1 MNRNPSKMKKT
12 EILLRPDLCCGCGE
26 CVDACRRGVLRLAD
40 TDRGRIVRIADAE
53 RCAGCRACERSCT
66 HDALVVRKIEG
77 RKFDPKRV
85 LQAVLPLILAW
96 VCALPRPLNAEA
108 WHALDGWKI
117 FGLFVLF
124 HILFSHLRIP
134 QILKKHFK
142 KPTI

>member
-26 CVDACRRGVLRLAD
+26 CVDACCRGVLRLAD

-66 HDALVVRKIEG
+66 HGALVVREIEG

-85 LQAVLPLILAW
+85 LQGVLPVVLA
-96 VCALPRPLNAEA
+96 VGITLPWSANPADWSGINY
-108 WHALDGWKI
+108 WKP